1 MHPLTAF
8 LLTLLVPAIAGTA
21 PGNTPG
27 DPQVPLAEVR
37 NAEAFLRARPD
48 TPLTPYA
55 YLWIQHRQRA
65 AFELET
71 VSDARVRAARK
82 YQTFLNRARASSVPL
97 VVSLAEAIDAE
108 RFVYRDV
115 AAHPRDVL
123 PAG

>member
-8 LLTLLVPAIAGTA
+8 LLALLVPSV
-21 PGNTPG
+21 PGGVPW
-27 DPQVPLAEVR
+27 DAQVLLGEVSS
-37 NAEAFLRARPD
+37 AEAFLRARPD
-48 TPLTPYA
+48 TPLAPFA

>member
-8 LLTLLVPAIAGTA
+8 LLVLLVPGMPGSA
-21 PGNTPG
+21 PS
-27 DPQVPLAEVR
+27 DAQVPLAEVR
-37 NAEAFLRARPD
+37 TAEAFLRARPD

-65 AFELET
+65 AFELDT
-71 VSDARVRAARK
+71 DAAARVRAARK
-82 YQTFLNRARASSVPL
+82 YQTFLNRARASSL
-97 VVSLAEAIDAE
+97 TMVVSIAEAIDAQP
-108 RFVYRDV
+108 FVYRDV

>member
-1 MHPLTAF
+1 MHPLTTF
-8 LLTLLVPAIAGTA
+8 LLTLLVPGIAGNA
-21 PGNTPG
+21 AGNAPG

-71 VSDARVRAARK
+71 DTEARVRAARK
-82 YQTFLNRARASSVPL
+82 YQTFLKRARASSVAM
-97 VVSLAEAIDAE
+97 VVSLAEAIDAQP
-108 RFVYRDV
+108 FVCRDV

>member
-1 MHPLTAF
+1 MHPLTTF
-8 LLTLLVPAIAGTA
+8 LLTLLVPGIAGNA
-21 PGNTPG
+21 AGNAPG

-48 TPLTPYA
+48 TPLAPFA